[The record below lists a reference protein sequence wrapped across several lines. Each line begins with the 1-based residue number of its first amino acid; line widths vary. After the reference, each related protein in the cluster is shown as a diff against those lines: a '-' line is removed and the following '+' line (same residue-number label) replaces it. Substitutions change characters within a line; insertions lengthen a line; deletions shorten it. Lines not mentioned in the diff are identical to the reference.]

1 MADTRTTTPNNLPP
15 LVLALAALS
24 MAVLLVVMGVPR
36 LVAALYVLD
45 ASAVVRAVGAGQSVP
60 DAALADALHSL
71 DVAAGWQADARTD
84 AARGML
90 LTARAAAMPAG
101 GRGQWQ
107 EEAEQAFARSLT
119 LSPAQPETWFRLA
132 WLRDAAGNRSGAAE
146 ALRLSFLA
154 GAFAPEL
161 MLPRLR
167 LGLRLLPILA
177 PADRDVLKREIR
189 LTWIANPDA
198 LVSLSSM
205 GAGGEL
211 VGEALAGLTE
221 EDMARYIAAR
231 NAK

>member
-1 MADTRTTTPNNLPP
+1 MADTRTTTPNRPPP
-15 LVLALAALS
+15 LALALAALS

-45 ASAVVRAVGAGQSVP
+45 ASSVVQAVAGGQQVP
-60 DAALADALHSL
+60 DAALADALRSL
-71 DVAAGWQADARTD
+71 DAAAGWQADARTE

-90 LTARAAAMPAG
+90 LTARAASVPAG

-107 EEAEQAFARSLT
+107 AQAEQAFTRSLT
-119 LSPAQPETWFRLA
+119 LSPAQAETWFRLA
-132 WLRDAAGNRSGAAE
+132 WLRDATGNRPGAAE

-161 MLPRLR
+161 MLPRLK
-167 LGLRLLPILA
+167 LGLRLLPILDA
-177 PADRDVLKREIR
+177 ADRDVLKREIR
-189 LTWIANPDA
+189 LTWIANPDV
-198 LVSLSSM
+198 LVALSSS